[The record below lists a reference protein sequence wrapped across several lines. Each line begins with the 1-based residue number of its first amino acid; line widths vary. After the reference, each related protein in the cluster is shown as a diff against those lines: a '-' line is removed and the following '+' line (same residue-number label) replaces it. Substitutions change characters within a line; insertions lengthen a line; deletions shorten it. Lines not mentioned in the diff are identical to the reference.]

1 MPASVRVSVIVM
13 SLLAGLLLLVTALNL
28 YVLEERVDR
37 VVAEAEM
44 TSGEAQRTVL
54 LLLAPY
60 LVFGL
65 TFALA
70 AWFLPRRHPWARWLG
85 LAASAMVATF
95 MVFSAFSAGGVTVL
109 SLLLF
114 VLSIAAITSLASRT
128 TTKWVPSLRSR
139 G

>member
-1 MPASVRVSVIVM
+1 MPTSVRVAIIAMSV
-13 SLLAGLLLLVTALNL
+13 LAGLLLLITALNL
-28 YVLEERVDR
+28 YVLEERVGR
-37 VVAEAEM
+37 VVADQSMTRADAER
-44 TSGEAQRTVL
+44 AVL

-65 TFALA
+65 IFALA
-70 AWFLPRRHPWARWLG
+70 SWFLSRRKPWARWMG

-95 MVFSAFSAGGVTVL
+95 MVFSAFTAGGVTVF

-114 VLSIAAITSLASRT
+114 VLSLAAVTSLAART
-128 TTKWVPSLRSR
+128 TTAWIPSLRSR